1 VPTPNTPFGVTDY
14 LLGHPVRYDSNIAT
28 MGSAATPIFVGDM
41 SAFYIRDVRGIRL
54 TRSDS
59 YAFNKRQS
67 VVRAMLRTDSNLIDA
82 TAVNRLH
89 MSVT

>member
-1 VPTPNTPFGVTDY
+1 
-14 LLGHPVRYDSNIAT
+14 
-28 MGSAATPIFVGDM
+28 M